1 MKIVSDPPHWLS
13 TTFQAEDQLYPSP
26 VRNSIPMRHYFIPSS
41 LVLTLLRHSFIKCP
55 YEAETLSVVFQ
66 AEAPQIPVNSQWSTR
81 WRHNQT
87 EALFNQKMTCFKYLG
102 GFVYSI
108 FLKEYKELWTSGILQ
123 KILLFETWM
132 GLYLGLQE
140 LRLTPSDQEIPV
152 DGWLA
157 DGGLLL
163 VWCSNNL
170 RHKSAIR

>member
-81 WRHNQT
+81 RRHNQT
-87 EALFNQKMTCFKYLG
+87 EALFNQKMACFKISWWFCLFY
-102 GFVYSI
+102 
-108 FLKEYKELWTSGILQ
+108 FLKRVQRIMNKWNSSENSTFWNLDGFIFGIARTTPYSLWPGDPGWRLAG
-123 KILLFETWM
+123 WWRPAA
-132 GLYLGLQE
+132 GL
-140 LRLTPSDQEIPV
+140 V
-152 DGWLA
+152 F
-157 DGGLLL
+157 
-163 VWCSNNL
+163 
-170 RHKSAIR
+170 